1 MISLK
6 LLSFSEMS
14 ISEKCES
21 FQWRESF
28 CDSAVLEHFPVER
41 DRLSARPRE
50 SGDPEPRAGSLWIP
64 ACAGM
69 SGPCCVEHFPAKA
82 CPGLDPGCAA
92 VCRRTCDRCK
102 ETSLASINPR
112 SIERKRR

>member
-69 SGPCCVEHFPAKA
+69 SGTCCRVRERA
-82 CPGLDPGCAA
+82 CPPSRGAQDATILTRETLHAPGYCGVGRGA
-92 VCRRTCDRCK
+92 TW
-102 ETSLASINPR
+102 EGSPS
-112 SIERKRR
+112 